1 MSRQVL
7 SLVCLV
13 GLILFT
19 AGCSRA
25 PDQKW
30 WKGNLHTHTFWSDGD
45 EFPESV
51 LAWYR
56 DHGYDF
62 VALSDHNT
70 VADTVRWLQFD
81 TTSVRY
87 PIFRRYLQ
95 DFGDDWVEYRARDDS
110 VFVRL
115 KRYEEYSDLFKAPG
129 EFLIIRS
136 EEISDG
142 YEKIPIHVNATN
154 IKTYIPPQGG
164 SSVVDVMQ
172 RNVNAVLEQ
181 RRETGQAMFP
191 HINHPNFGW
200 ALTAEE
206 LAEIEGERFIEVY
219 NGHPAVH
226 NEGDSLRPSV
236 ERIWDIANTIRR
248 SRNMPI
254 MFGLAVD
261 DSHNYQEM
269 AVGRASPGRGW
280 IMVSAPDLTAASL
293 IESMEAGSFYATT
306 GVELDAIEFDGA
318 TLRIVVRE
326 EEGVSYRIQFFG
338 TTTAES
344 GDKKRLSVGA
354 LLDEKEGSEA
364 SYSLTGNELFV
375 RAGIVSSRLKSNPY
389 REGEFE
395 RAWTQPVIPEQD

>member
-1 MSRQVL
+1 MSPRVL
-7 SLVCLV
+7 NLVCLV
-13 GLILFT
+13 GLILST
-19 AGCSRA
+19 AGCSR
-25 PDQKW
+25 PPVQTW

-56 DHGYDF
+56 DHEYDF

-70 VADTVRWLQFD
+70 IAESDRWLRFD

-87 PIFRRYLQ
+87 PIFREYLR
-95 DFGDDWVEYRARDDS
+95 DFGGDWVEYRATDDS

-115 KRYEEYSDLFKAPG
+115 KRYEEYSGRFTAPG

-136 EEISDG
+136 EEITDRFE
-142 YEKIPIHVNATN
+142 EKPIHVNATN
-154 IKTYIPPQGG
+154 IKEFIPPQGG

-181 RRETGQAMFP
+181 RRESGQPMFP

-206 LAEIEGERFIEVY
+206 IAEIEGERFIEVY
-219 NGHPAVH
+219 NGHPSVH
-226 NEGDSLRPSV
+226 NEGDSLHPSV
-236 ERIWDIANTIRR
+236 EMIWDIANTIRR
-248 SRNMPI
+248 TRDMPL

-269 AVGRASPGRGW
+269 AVGRVNPGRGW
-280 IMVSAPDLTAASL
+280 IMVNSPELTAASL
-293 IESMEAGSFYATT
+293 IESMEMGSFYAST
-306 GVELDAIEFDGA
+306 GVELQTIDFDGT
-318 TLRIVVRE
+318 TLRIVVSE
-326 EEGVSYRIQFFG
+326 EEGVSYRIQFYG
-338 TTTAES
+338 AITAGRVDAETVS
-344 GDKKRLSVGA
+344 KGKLLS
-354 LLDEKEGSEA
+354 EKSGSEA
-364 SYSLTGNELFV
+364 SYSFSGNELFV
-375 RAGIVSSRLKSNPY
+375 RAKVISSRLKSNPY

-395 RAWTQPVIPEQD
+395 RAWTQPVIPD